1 MQKNAIC
8 ECLRDDRVTA
18 LTQILKQYWKKQQYD
33 YFDRP
38 RPFYG
43 LMLLLQGSVR
53 FVFEGGELIARAGE
67 LVFLPQEARYAAI
80 FEDEAKD
87 YLVNFEMQGVN
98 VPVSVPTLLFQNAPA
113 EVRGRFADLVWA
125 GRSGAASALK
135 CKAQFYFLLDEIV
148 KNANFGE
155 QDGCAAVERAKE
167 LLAGDEERSIEE
179 IAALCNI
186 SASGLRKKFKAR
198 EGMTLAKYRLREK
211 IGKARYLLEAT
222 DLSLTEITDTLGFYD
237 VPYFCKVFKRIMGV
251 TPREFMKTKEL

>member
-87 YLVNFEMQGVN
+87 YLVNFEMQGVS

-135 CKAQFYFLLDEIV
+135 CKAQFYFLLDEISYPHTCRIRV
-148 KNANFGE
+148 SEYNNACLFRKFLYCFYKIIICINGKTVC
-155 QDGCAAVERAKE
+155 GYNYAVQKPRKFYF
-167 LLAGDEERSIEE
+167 IV
-179 IAALCNI
+179 IALYDYSLFYCMH
-186 SASGLRKKFKAR
+186 KVF
-198 EGMTLAKYRLREK
+198 
-211 IGKARYLLEAT
+211 
-222 DLSLTEITDTLGFYD
+222 LSLL
-237 VPYFCKVFKRIMGV
+237 
-251 TPREFMKTKEL
+251 